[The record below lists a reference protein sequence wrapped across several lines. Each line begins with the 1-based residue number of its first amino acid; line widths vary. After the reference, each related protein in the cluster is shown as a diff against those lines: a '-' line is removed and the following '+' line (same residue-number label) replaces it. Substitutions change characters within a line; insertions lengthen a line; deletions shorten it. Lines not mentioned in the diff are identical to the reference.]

1 MPDHCSIARFRS
13 GKARDAIEGLF
24 YQYVRKLAKEE
35 EIQYE
40 EVFIDGTKIEKHG
53 QPVYLCVAKEC
64 GKAAG
69 QGKGEGKRAVP
80 AIRRERKPDRRQAAA
95 SCPKPCA
102 GRRGNGPGYRETETV
117 LAAAV

>member
-1 MPDHCSIARFRS
+1 MPGSAAGRP
-13 GKARDAIEGLF
+13 GDAIEGLF
-24 YQYVRKLAKEE
+24 YQYVRRLAKEE

-40 EVFIDGTKIEKHG
+40 EVFIDGTKIESMANRYTFVWRKSVEK
-53 QPVYLCVAKEC
+53 QLAKVKEKAKELFRQYGGNGNLTA
-64 GKAAG
+64 GKL
-69 QGKGEGKRAVP
+69 P
-80 AIRRERKPDRRQAAA
+80 A